1 MVLDRFS
8 LFTLV
13 STCYPSVFV
22 NQPVNDDNQLMPDK
36 LQKPFLIFDADDK
49 LSERCCVLQF
59 PVGHLKATN
68 SSQTVNLVCVSKL

>member
-1 MVLDRFS
+1 
-8 LFTLV
+8 
-13 STCYPSVFV
+13 
-22 NQPVNDDNQLMPDK
+22 MPDK

-68 SSQTVNLVCVSKL
+68 SSQTVNLVCVWKL